1 MNEIYLSVVL
11 PCYNL
16 EKTIYQNTKRITE
29 YLKKS
34 GNTFEVIAINDGSLD
49 DTSEEL
55 FRAQRDLGI
64 QVITYTKNRGK
75 GYAVRKGVAASRGEI
90 TGFLD
95 ADLAIPIEEL
105 DQFIQSIKRGSNLA
119 IASRLH
125 PEVRVKIPVLWYRLF
140 MERIFRYLRIFIIGG
155 SRVKD
160 TQCGCKVFDKEV
172 KDRLFPY
179 MKIERFAFDAELIFL
194 ALRSG
199 YKIEEVPITLQNP
212 TTSSIRI
219 IKDSLIML
227 RDLFCI
233 RWYSLSGQYK
243 KRSYLES

>member
-95 ADLAIPIEEL
+95 ADLSYRDWET
-105 DQFIQSIKRGSNLA
+105 DRKST
-119 IASRLH
+119 RL
-125 PEVRVKIPVLWYRLF
+125 
-140 MERIFRYLRIFIIGG
+140 
-155 SRVKD
+155 
-160 TQCGCKVFDKEV
+160 
-172 KDRLFPY
+172 
-179 MKIERFAFDAELIFL
+179 
-194 ALRSG
+194 
-199 YKIEEVPITLQNP
+199 N
-212 TTSSIRI
+212 SSHR
-219 IKDSLIML
+219 
-227 RDLFCI
+227 
-233 RWYSLSGQYK
+233 SLS
-243 KRSYLES
+243 RMPSSA